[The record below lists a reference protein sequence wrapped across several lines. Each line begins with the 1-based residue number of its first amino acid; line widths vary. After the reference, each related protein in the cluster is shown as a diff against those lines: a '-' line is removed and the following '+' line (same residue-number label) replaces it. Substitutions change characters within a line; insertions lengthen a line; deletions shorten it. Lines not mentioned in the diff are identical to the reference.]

1 MIRRTHRFHGY
12 NSLNFV
18 YQKGR
23 TVRGGQMA
31 IRTALN
37 NRRSSYR
44 VAVVVSK
51 KVSKS
56 AVQRNRIRRRIY
68 EIVRQEQQYIELPL
82 DIVITAY
89 SEALVNLEHEKLA
102 HELKELLKKSGALN
116 QAPTAHATIEQ
127 KEN

>member
-1 MIRRTHRFHGY
+1 MIRRTHRFHGH

-18 YQKGR
+18 YQKGV
-23 TVRGGQMA
+23 TVRGSQMS

-37 NRRSSYR
+37 NRRKDFR

-56 AVQRNRIRRRIY
+56 AVRRNRIRRRIY
-68 EIVRQEQQYIELPL
+68 EGLRQNEGGITQPF

-89 SEALVNLEHEKLA
+89 SENLMEYEYQKLTS
-102 HELKELLKKSGALN
+102 ELKNLLQKSGALTTV
-116 QAPTAHATIEQ
+116 ATTHATIEQ
-127 KEN
+127 KEI